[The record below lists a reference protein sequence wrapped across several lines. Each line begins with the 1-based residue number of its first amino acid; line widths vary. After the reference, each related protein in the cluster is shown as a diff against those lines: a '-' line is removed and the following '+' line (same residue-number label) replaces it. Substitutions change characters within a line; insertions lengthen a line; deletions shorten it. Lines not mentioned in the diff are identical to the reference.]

1 MPGEQSTAFAI
12 IQASLVQG
20 SGHCLQSLA
29 QPPPTMNSRPGPSHP
44 SMKDK

>member
-20 SGHCLQSLA
+20 SGARESWGLRSSHCRAEETS
-29 QPPPTMNSRPGPSHP
+29 PRRVSGT
-44 SMKDK
+44 